1 MNEEFLNVNEKDQ
14 NRVVKRHQNLQKLIQ
29 MAGAIDENNTIKQLE
44 FDRNKSMDYR
54 VVLRKWSKVGE
65 SG

>member
-1 MNEEFLNVNEKDQ
+1 
-14 NRVVKRHQNLQKLIQ
+14 

-54 VVLRKWSKVGE
+54 VVLRKCHENARKWVKMAKNSQNRPFQAKNDLK
-65 SG
+65 

>member
-1 MNEEFLNVNEKDQ
+1 
-14 NRVVKRHQNLQKLIQ
+14 

>member
-1 MNEEFLNVNEKDQ
+1 
-14 NRVVKRHQNLQKLIQ
+14 

-54 VVLRKWSKVGE
+54 VVLQKFHENDRKWLKMTKNG
-65 SG
+65 